1 MKNTLEEINSR
12 INEAEES
19 ISEQED
25 RIVEITA
32 VQQNKE
38 KNEHS
43 LKLPQDNI
51 KCTNIHIIWVP
62 EGGNRRDLREYLKRL
77 YLTSSLTWVSK
88 WSPRSRKHRESHRG

>member
-12 INEAEES
+12 INQAEES

-38 KNEHS
+38 KNEQS
-43 LKLPQDNI
+43 LKFPY
-51 KCTNIHIIWVP
+51 CH
-62 EGGNRRDLREYLKRL
+62 
-77 YLTSSLTWVSK
+77 
-88 WSPRSRKHRESHRG
+88 